1 MLTAIKNITNDFLHL
16 IYPHVCIGCGSDVL
30 VQEEVI
36 CSECFAQLPDTG
48 YFRYEDN
55 PVQRRLAGRLLVQ
68 HAGSTFHFT
77 TRSIMQNIVYA
88 MKYRGNNEAGI
99 FLGKQTG
106 KALLQTE
113 WYKDIDVIVPL
124 PLNKRKLQQRGYNQ
138 AALIADGIAN
148 IIGKPIVNN
157 VAIRKVYTETQTH
170 KGRISRWQSME
181 FVFTVDNAE
190 TLYNKHVLL
199 VDDIIT
205 TGATLEACGQHITAL
220 PGTKLSIATA
230 ACTI

>member
-1 MLTAIKNITNDFLHL
+1 MLSTIKNLANDFLHI

-30 VQEEVI
+30 ETEEII
-36 CSECFAQLPDTG
+36 CSECFSQLPFTN
-48 YFRYEDN
+48 YFMYEDN
-55 PVQRRLAGRLLVQ
+55 PVQHRFAGRLMVQ

-77 TRSIMQNIVYA
+77 TKSVMQNIVFA
-88 MKYRGNNEAGI
+88 VKYRGNRDAGI

-106 KALLQTE
+106 KALLQTD

-138 AALIADGIAN
+138 AALIANGISQ
-148 IIGKPIVNN
+148 IIHKPLVDN
-157 VAIRKVYTETQTH
+157 VVLRKVYTETQTH
-170 KGRISRWQSME
+170 KDRISRWESMQH
-181 FVFTVDNAE
+181 VFMVNNAE
-190 TLYNKHVLL
+190 LLHNKHVLL

-205 TGATLEACGQHITAL
+205 TGATLEACGQHLTAL
-220 PGTKLSIATA
+220 PGTKLSLATA